1 MYCETTDGVRRNDE
15 DAAAGASAGAGAD
28 VWAFAETG
36 APARNTTQKRITDD
50 LSFVIMSRVG

>member
-15 DAAAGASAGAGAD
+15 GAAADASAGAGAD
-28 VWAFAETG
+28 VWAFVETG
-36 APARNTTQKRITDD
+36 APARTTTQKRITDD